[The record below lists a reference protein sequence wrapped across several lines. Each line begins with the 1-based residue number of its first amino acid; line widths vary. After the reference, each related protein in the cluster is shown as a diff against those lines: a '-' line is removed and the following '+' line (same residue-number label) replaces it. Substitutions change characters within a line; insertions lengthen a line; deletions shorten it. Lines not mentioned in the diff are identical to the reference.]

1 MPRLI
6 YQPQNDPENYH
17 YFNNAFSKE
26 EIKKIISDC
35 DSLPDVNRAT
45 TEDGEQKSEDGGL
58 ARTSMIKWIP
68 ETEKWHWLYDKLLDL
83 AIKANKEKWRFDLV
97 SSLEL
102 IQYTEYHASECGQ
115 YDWHQDVG
123 EGDLQSKR
131 KVSITV
137 QLSDDDEY
145 EGGEFMILKG
155 GSGTGKLENFYTCPR
170 NKGNVIIFPSYKVH
184 RVAPVTKGVR
194 KSLVLWI
201 GGSHFR

>member
-1 MPRLI
+1 MRGSILFKLLKLSKKYAKINISTTKRPRKLPLF
-6 YQPQNDPENYH
+6 Y
-17 YFNNAFSKE
+17 NAFSKE

-35 DSLPDVNRAT
+35 DSLPDVDRAT

-145 EGGEFMILKG
+145 MKG
-155 GSGTGKLENFYTCPR
+155 RIYDIKR
-170 NKGNVIIFPSYKVH
+170 
-184 RVAPVTKGVR
+184 
-194 KSLVLWI
+194 W
-201 GGSHFR
+201 